1 MDIDDVLVCLSQ
13 IDMTDLHKT
22 IHFGKRVNQRKDNIQ
37 LKLNSID
44 ETIINEKPVCISKQ
58 DDTKFRLCYE
68 LDKNYGLIIVL
79 NIKTPKPLIINLVT
93 CYKED
98 SKKRRR

>member
-13 IDMTDLHKT
+13 IDKTNLHKT
-22 IHFGKRVNQRKDNIQ
+22 IHFEKRVNQRKDNIQ

-58 DDTKFRLCYE
+58 DDTKFRLCYD
-68 LDKNYGLIIVL
+68 LDKNYDLIIVL
-79 NIKTPKPLIINLVT
+79 NIKTPKPLTINLVT
-93 CYKED
+93 CYNED